1 MSKNKKQDNQYH
13 NFEFLPT
20 KYIENTLFRDSLIEK
35 NILAIMISDES
46 RQQMGIDYLTS
57 DDFVSEEY
65 KQLFSLISEKKKQT
79 GIDKITFFNFYDI
92 SNDIET
98 SPSLRNKFPL
108 VTSSLLSDLSISFQ
122 NENNFN
128 FYIEKLREL
137 TKLRALEVFYE
148 ISLNSFKN
156 KKDISWD
163 FSLADFEK
171 FVTEHNGSRINNSSF
186 VSIGQ
191 ATQEFQEK
199 LSEIKAYN
207 SIDKD
212 TLLTDFNS
220 IDYYVKGFKPGQLIV
235 LAARPG
241 VGKTALALNI
251 ASNISRLKPYDDSYV
266 KNVAFIS
273 LEMPVNELIARYYSS
288 LAKIDLWK
296 IQNPR
301 KLDDEEW
308 FKLQGQFII
317 EEENSHLFFDDAT
330 TSRITDI
337 IWKIK
342 QLAKN
347 LKDGLHFVVVDYLQ
361 LISGGPNASGNR
373 QNEIALIS
381 RSLKTLA
388 LDLKIPI
395 MALSQLSRSVENRED
410 KSPQLHDLRESGAIE
425 QDADIVIF
433 LSRNTQKKSKN
444 NNDSKD
450 ESSEY
455 TLTKVSVAKN
465 RNGQPGNSELI
476 YEGRIVTFNDAPRD
490 ISINEE

>member
-1 MSKNKKQDNQYH
+1 MN
-13 NFEFLPT
+13 L
-20 KYIENTLFRDSLIEK
+20 
-35 NILAIMISDES
+35 

-148 ISLNSFKN
+148 MSLNSFKN
-156 KKDISWD
+156 KKDISRD

-171 FVTEHNGSRINNSSF
+171 FVTEHNGSGINNSSF

-241 VGKTALALNI
+241 VGKTALNFKH
-251 ASNISRLKPYDDSYV
+251 SV
-266 KNVAFIS
+266 KYF
-273 LEMPVNELIARYYSS
+273 
-288 LAKIDLWK
+288 
-296 IQNPR
+296 
-301 KLDDEEW
+301 
-308 FKLQGQFII
+308 
-317 EEENSHLFFDDAT
+317 
-330 TSRITDI
+330 
-337 IWKIK
+337 
-342 QLAKN
+342 
-347 LKDGLHFVVVDYLQ
+347 
-361 LISGGPNASGNR
+361 
-373 QNEIALIS
+373 
-381 RSLKTLA
+381 
-388 LDLKIPI
+388 
-395 MALSQLSRSVENRED
+395 
-410 KSPQLHDLRESGAIE
+410 
-425 QDADIVIF
+425 
-433 LSRNTQKKSKN
+433 
-444 NNDSKD
+444 
-450 ESSEY
+450 
-455 TLTKVSVAKN
+455 
-465 RNGQPGNSELI
+465 
-476 YEGRIVTFNDAPRD
+476 
-490 ISINEE
+490 